1 MSYPTFGVN
10 DAMAVKHWSKI
21 LSHSARDT
29 TPIAPLM
36 GEDENSIIQVKTETK
51 KDKGDSVTFALLA
64 RLAADGFSEGQTAI
78 GNAEAMS
85 LYSQAAV
92 INEIGTTCAPPSQ
105 NSIDHQR
112 IPFNLRDEAK
122 GLLGLWF
129 GERWSKWFFNQVCGN
144 TVETRDKYYGF
155 NAPAAPTDGR
165 RVWGEASTTDDDG
178 LDSNDTFVLQLIDG
192 AVEVA
197 TLGSPMVRP
206 VRVSGE
212 DMYVLYLHPYQVTA
226 LRTNTSTGQWL
237 DIQKAAMS
245 GGKIGNNP
253 IFTGALGVYN
263 GVVIRKSQD
272 IPLGVTDAG
281 VVKAS
286 TRRAVLLGAQAA
298 VMGFG
303 TGKALTKYRWSEELI
318 DHERKLEV
326 GGWTFAGM
334 KKTKFNS
341 ADFGT
346 VVISTYAA
354 AYNA

>member
-1 MSYPTFGVN
+1 MANPTFGVN

-64 RLAADGFSEGQTAI
+64 RLAGAGYSEGQVAV

-92 INEIGTTCAPPSQ
+92 INEIGHVCSPPSQ

-129 GERWSKWFFNQVCGN
+129 GERWSKWFFNQVCGY
-144 TVETRDKYYGF
+144 TVETDAKYYGF
-155 NAPAAPTDGR
+155 NAPAAPSTGR
-165 RVWGEASTTDDDG
+165 RLWLESGTTDDTD
-178 LDSNDTFVLQLIDG
+178 LDSGDTFVLEGIDK
-192 AVEVA
+192 AVELA
-197 TLGSPMVRP
+197 TVGAPMVRP
-206 VRVSGE
+206 VRVKGE
-212 DMYVLYLHPYQVTA
+212 DMYVLYLHPYQVTS

-237 DIQKAAMS
+237 DIQKAAMM
-245 GGKIGNNP
+245 GGKIGENP

-272 IPLGVTDAG
+272 VTQGVSNAG
-281 VVKAS
+281 AAVTTV
-286 TRRAVLLGAQAA
+286 RRAVLLGAQAA

-303 TGKALTKYRWSEELI
+303 TGKSMTKYRWSEELI
-318 DHERKLEV
+318 DHDRKLEV

-334 KKTKFNS
+334 KKTRFNS

-346 VVISTYAA
+346 VVISSYAA
-354 AYNA
+354 AAA